1 MHTTALV
8 LLGAVVAGW
17 AVQLYFT
24 YRQSMAFNA
33 DVRALRPKGTVTVG
47 AGGRRYRGG
56 RAFVALA
63 VDDRGV
69 VADALCLS
77 GFTTF
82 ARGKALPGVLGVKV
96 STLRGDADVPGLSK
110 AQREAARQAATL
122 LREARQRSDARRPGQ
137 ARPAG
142 HATSPT
148 NLGNTVPGALQ
159 RAGG

>member
-17 AVQLYFT
+17 TVQLYFT
-24 YRQSMAFNA
+24 YRQSMAFTA
-33 DVRALRPKGTVTVG
+33 DVRALRPKGTVSVG

-56 RAFVALA
+56 RAFVAIA
-63 VDDRGV
+63 VDERGV
-69 VADALCLS
+69 VVDALCLS

-82 ARGKALPGVLGVKV
+82 ARGKALPAVLGMKA
-96 STLRGDADVPGLSK
+96 SKLRGDADVPDLSK

-122 LREARQRSDARRPGQ
+122 LREARQARQ
-137 ARPAG
+137 ARPVG
-142 HATSPT
+142 PATTPT

>member
-63 VDDRGV
+63 VDERGV

-82 ARGKALPGVLGVKV
+82 ARGQALPAVLGVKV

-110 AQREAARQAATL
+110 AQREATRQAATL
-122 LREARQRSDARRPGQ
+122 LREARRARQ

-142 HATSPT
+142 HVTTPAT
-148 NLGNTVPGALQ
+148 LGNTVPGALQ